1 MEGQA
6 VKADYEQV
14 RQFLLTEQEATL
26 DDILSRWHSW
36 QRGDRL
42 TDGHSGR
49 ATAFGDSLTSRQY
62 DDMNGALDAQLET
75 TTMRQVDFEVSEIPD
90 PWRSALHALAR
101 SLYTGH
107 AVFHSPRIPPEDRAH
122 VSAEAR
128 MRIIERLIAAGIM

>member
-1 MEGQA
+1 MK
-6 VKADYEQV
+6 VDYEQV
-14 RQFLLTEQEATL
+14 RQFLLAEMEAKL

-36 QRGDRL
+36 QRGDVL

-49 ATAFGDSLTSRQY
+49 ATVLGDSLTSRQY
-62 DDMNGALDAQLET
+62 DDMNGALDAQLEI

-107 AVFHSPRIPPEDRAH
+107 AVFHSPRIPAENRAR

-128 MRIIERLIAAGIM
+128 EKITVRLKAAGIM